1 MEPTSRPLLHRG
13 WTFVCGGYIVLLI
26 GISITA
32 YLNLLLSQLD
42 RIPHYDTFGHFFLL
56 GIAAYLAHRALRKR
70 AWRIRKV
77 SIPIGLLSI
86 AAFVFVDEALQ
97 ALSPARTVSLSDVVA
112 SLLGMLCFY
121 VVGEAIDA
129 WVRSRI

>member
-13 WTFVCGGYIVLLI
+13 WTIVCGGYIVLLVI
-26 GISITA
+26 ISVTA
-32 YLNLLLSQLD
+32 YLNLLPSQLD

-70 AWRIRKV
+70 AWRFRKF

-97 ALSPARTVSLSDVVA
+97 ALSQWMPLPNN
-112 SLLGMLCFY
+112 
-121 VVGEAIDA
+121 
-129 WVRSRI
+129 W